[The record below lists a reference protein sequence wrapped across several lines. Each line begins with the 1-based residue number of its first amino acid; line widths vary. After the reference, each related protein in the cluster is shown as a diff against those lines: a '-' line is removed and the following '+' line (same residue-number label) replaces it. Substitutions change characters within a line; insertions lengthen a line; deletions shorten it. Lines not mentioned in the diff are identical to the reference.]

1 MSEEKIKAFH
11 ERVKADASLQKK
23 LKAAPDVETVAAI
36 AAESGFE
43 LNADNSLRMLM
54 WEFQEAELEGGDWWF
69 TLKRMDKF
77 ILLSNHTE
85 TTTNTWH

>member
-11 ERVKADASLQKK
+11 ERVKVDANLQKK

-54 WEFQEAELEGGDWWF
+54 WEFQEAELEGGD
-69 TLKRMDKF
+69 
-77 ILLSNHTE
+77 
-85 TTTNTWH
+85 